1 LMAMPLIGTRAVPV
15 RIRVLVAGAL
25 AMALSPMLPP
35 VPGFAGIDAATV
47 LGVAR
52 ALALGVAMGFCL
64 RLVFEAGAF
73 AGELVSPGMGLSV
86 PHMDHPPC
94 GASPG
99 RVATSLPLGF
109 CLRLVYEAGAFAG
122 ELVSQGMGLSFAQ
135 MNDPLRGTSSGVVA
149 QWFYLAFGLL
159 FFASDGHLAIIA
171 MLVRSYQAL
180 PIGADW
186 SVVASG
192 LSVPVA
198 LCSAVLRG
206 GLGLALPLMM
216 AMLATNLTFGVLAKA
231 APSLHPVQLGLPV
244 AVLTGFFLLAMLA
257 GEIAQPMQA
266 LFDRAF
272 E

>member
-1 LMAMPLIGTRAVPV
+1 MDPATAMVVDGQQAFGMIGTVMWTMLRTGALLMAMPLIGTRAVPV

-35 VPGFAGIDAATV
+35 VPEFAGIDAATV

-52 ALALGVAMGFCL
+52 ELALGVAMGFCL
-64 RLVFEAGAF
+64 RLVF
-73 AGELVSPGMGLSV
+73 
-86 PHMDHPPC
+86 
-94 GASPG
+94 
-99 RVATSLPLGF
+99 
-109 CLRLVYEAGAFAG
+109 EAGAFAG

-159 FFASDGHLAIIA
+159 FFASDGHLAMIA

-186 SVVASG
+186 PGVASG
-192 LSVPVA
+192 LSVPVE
-198 LCSAVLRG
+198 LFSAVLRG

-272 E
+272 EAGMAIPTR